1 MAPSTKGAPAGATAR
16 DMADQFVVTAPFACA
31 NIGLPDEAK
40 GQYMRGLGLLLA
52 AVSVAFGAPASA
64 QPSDL
69 QAKPGKSWK
78 HKATDVKLP
87 ALLAG
92 LQRDNVRSFGG
103 MQTDIAANYWSA
115 DGSDNITVFL
125 YRNVSGNASVWFD
138 RARSLILLQPAK
150 YVNPRSLGIR
160 SITPRGQSQ
169 ASGLLEIFAAESQ
182 FRSTGLLL
190 LPVNGFYAKIRAS
203 SKSRDAAG
211 LEQLLVTAANS
222 IDWASRQKELASV
235 PVNECASGLPQRGPA
250 KLATISSEDRM
261 MSALIGGV
269 VAQAIAIKAEPPSI
283 VYCRDPGP
291 LQIPYGLYRAGG
303 SNDGYL
309 MALLDS
315 GRTVAVGSSDL
326 VQILSELK
334 QAPRISVAHIALEK
348 TSTYGDFETLP
359 LPDQALEMVD
369 KTQPISVA
377 VTWGGKKRDII
388 INTRE

>member
-1 MAPSTKGAPAGATAR
+1 
-16 DMADQFVVTAPFACA
+16 
-31 NIGLPDEAK
+31 
-40 GQYMRGLGLLLA
+40 
-52 AVSVAFGAPASA
+52 
-64 QPSDL
+64 
-69 QAKPGKSWK
+69 
-78 HKATDVKLP
+78 
-87 ALLAG
+87 
-92 LQRDNVRSFGG
+92 
-103 MQTDIAANYWSA
+103 
-115 DGSDNITVFL
+115 
-125 YRNVSGNASVWFD
+125 
-138 RARSLILLQPAK
+138 
-150 YVNPRSLGIR
+150 
-160 SITPRGQSQ
+160 
-169 ASGLLEIFAAESQ
+169 
-182 FRSTGLLL
+182 
-190 LPVNGFYAKIRAS
+190 
-203 SKSRDAAG
+203 
-211 LEQLLVTAANS
+211 
-222 IDWASRQKELASV
+222 
-235 PVNECASGLPQRGPA
+235 
-250 KLATISSEDRM
+250 M